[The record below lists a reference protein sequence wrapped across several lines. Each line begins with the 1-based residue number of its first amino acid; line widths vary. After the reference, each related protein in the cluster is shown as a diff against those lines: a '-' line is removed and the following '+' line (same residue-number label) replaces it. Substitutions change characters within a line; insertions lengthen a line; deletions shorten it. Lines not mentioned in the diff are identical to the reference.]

1 MHARTI
7 ATLEK
12 LEKADW
18 FTNVGVKDTTAATV
32 LLSWNEA
39 IEYCSSVEWENLCLE
54 AMNQYSAK
62 LLEMSKDRYN
72 QWNDVAVQL
81 KSTTVPIVRRKIE
94 SVVREN
100 NLPKVFED
108 TVQWDILGVCMEA
121 EYADIFQPGFYA
133 SQAYWYIKG
142 HFPCGWEGEFPK
154 GKLIVY

>member
-1 MHARTI
+1 MRINMHARTI

-62 LLEMSKDRYN
+62 
-72 QWNDVAVQL
+72 
-81 KSTTVPIVRRKIE
+81 
-94 SVVREN
+94 
-100 NLPKVFED
+100 
-108 TVQWDILGVCMEA
+108 
-121 EYADIFQPGFYA
+121 A
-133 SQAYWYIKG
+133 SGIS
-142 HFPCGWEGEFPK
+142 
-154 GKLIVY
+154 